1 MPASLDL
8 VDRLRADGLAAVVS
22 GAGPTVLC
30 LVVDRTDLAAYCPDG
45 WTHHRLGLDTRG
57 AEAG

>member
-22 GAGPTVLC
+22 GAGPTVLV
-30 LVVDRTDLAAYCPDG
+30 LVADGADLAAYCPDG
-45 WTHHRLGLDTRG
+45 WCHRALAVDTRG
-57 AEAG
+57 AVVG